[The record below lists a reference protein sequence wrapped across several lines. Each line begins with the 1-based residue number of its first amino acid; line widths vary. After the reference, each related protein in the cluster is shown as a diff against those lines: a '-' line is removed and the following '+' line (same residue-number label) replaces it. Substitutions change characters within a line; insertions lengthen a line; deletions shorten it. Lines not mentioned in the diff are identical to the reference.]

1 MNTKEKV
8 NINLQEIRKAITVEI
23 ESLQQALIKV
33 DDLISEFNTIG
44 PLPEEP
50 LKFEKKAAVKK
61 QEKKKDNTGREK
73 LSKYLLDY
81 MRDNKE
87 TGFDMTTL
95 ADAVIK
101 AINEGK
107 VTAPAGKVK
116 DEIGKR
122 LFQFKKRGDISK
134 NIDGTFQFSY
144 RGGAHNGETS

>member
-1 MNTKEKV
+1 METKELV
-8 NINLQEIRKAITVEI
+8 NSNLQEVSKALRLEI
-23 ESLQQALIKV
+23 ENLQHYLKEV
-33 DDLISEFNTIG
+33 EDLAAKFNGVVPAPDI
-44 PLPEEP
+44 LPK
-50 LKFEKKAAVKK
+50 LDKKAAVKK

-87 TGFDMTTL
+87 TDYDITTL
-95 ADAVIK
+95 ADVVIK

-134 NIDGTFQFSY
+134 NLDGTYQYSEREGAN
-144 RGGAHNGETS
+144 RGEIS

>member
-134 NIDGTFQFSY
+134 NIDGTFQW
-144 RGGAHNGETS
+144 EV

>member
-134 NIDGTFQFSY
+134 NLDGTFQFSY

>member
-1 MNTKEKV
+1 METKELV
-8 NINLQEIRKAITVEI
+8 NSNLQEVSKALRLEI
-23 ESLQQALIKV
+23 ENLQHYLKEV
-33 DDLISEFNTIG
+33 EDLAAKFNGVVPAPDI
-44 PLPEEP
+44 LPK
-50 LKFEKKAAVKK
+50 LDKKAAVKK